1 VNRKVIVALS
11 ILLAGRSASSS
22 TQESPHEPPR
32 ETWTTG
38 ESQVHLVELFS
49 SEGCS
54 SCPPADRW
62 LSGLRAQLSL
72 WKEFVPVEFHVD
84 YWNRLGWVDRF
95 SREAFTARQ
104 SRYSSEW
111 SKESVY
117 TPGFVLD
124 GEEWRPDG
132 SQVPAGGPARKV
144 GVLSAKR
151 LGAGK
156 FQVTFRNLDPSLKA
170 ATVTGA
176 VLGNG
181 LATEVK
187 AGENRGSTLRHDFV
201 VLSLASAPMSAG
213 NGVFT
218 AVLDLGDEPKVPHES
233 LGFAIWVSPSDRQRP
248 IQALGGVL

>member
-1 VNRKVIVALS
+1 MNRTLIVVFS
-11 ILLAGRSASSS
+11 ILLAGRSASSATQGS
-22 TQESPHEPPR
+22 TQES
-32 ETWTTG
+32 WTTG

-62 LSGLRAQLSL
+62 LSGLRTQPSL

-111 SKESVY
+111 GRESVY

-124 GEEWRPDG
+124 GEEWRPEG
-132 SQVPAGGPARKV
+132 SEVRSGGPVRKV
-144 GVLSAKR
+144 GILSAKR
-151 LGAGK
+151 LGAGRL
-156 FQVTFRNLDPSLKA
+156 QIAFRNLDPSLKSA
-170 ATVTGA
+170 RVTGA
-176 VLGNG
+176 LLGNG

-187 AGENRGSTLRHDFV
+187 AGENRGATLRHDFV
-201 VLSLASAPMSAG
+201 VLSLASMPMSAEHG
-213 NGVFT
+213 AFT
-218 AVLDLGDEPKVPHES
+218 AVLDLGDEPKIARES
-233 LGFAIWVSPSDRQRP
+233 LGFAIWVSPPDRQRP
-248 IQALGGVL
+248 IQALGGAF